1 MKKLFNTTLA
11 VLVILIAI
19 QSLCSAQQAK
29 NVKTATGRQISALS
43 KSEKRDGFVMLF
55 DGRNFD
61 KWIPS
66 EAYDITKDGLIR
78 SNPDKK
84 AGTNLYTKEEYDN
97 FIYRFEFKLTPAA
110 NNGIGIH
117 APLEGDVAY
126 VGKEIQV
133 LDNDADVYKELAP
146 YQYHGSVYGIIPAKR
161 GALKPLGEWNQEEIR
176 VDGSKIK
183 VTLNGQVIVDGDLK
197 EATKNGTMDKLDH
210 PGLKRTTGHIGFLG
224 HGSEV
229 FFRNIRVKR
238 L

>member
-1 MKKLFNTTLA
+1 MKKLFNTSLT

-66 EAYDITKDGLIR
+66 EAYDITADGLIR

-183 VTLNGQVIVDGDLK
+183 VTLNGQVIVDADLK

>member
-1 MKKLFNTTLA
+1 MKKLFNTFLA

-66 EAYDITKDGLIR
+66 EAYDITADGLIR

-183 VTLNGQVIVDGDLK
+183 VTLNGQVIVDADLK

>member
-1 MKKLFNTTLA
+1 MKKLFNTLA
-11 VLVILIAI
+11 ILIALQTACI
-19 QSLCSAQQAK
+19 AQQAK
-29 NVKTATGRQISALS
+29 TRQINTEKHISKLS
-43 KSEKRDGFVMLF
+43 RSEKKEGFTMLF

-66 EAYDITKDGLIR
+66 EAYDITADGSIR

-117 APLEGDVAY
+117 APLEGDAAY
-126 VGKEIQV
+126 MGKEIQV
-133 LDNDADVYKELAP
+133 LDDDAEVYKELAP

-183 VTLNGQVIVDGDLK
+183 ITLNGQVIVDGDLK
-197 EATKNGTMDKLDH
+197 EASKNGTMDKLDH
-210 PGLKRTTGHIGFLG
+210 PGLLRTTGHIGFLG

>member
-43 KSEKRDGFVMLF
+43 KSEKKDGFVMLF

-66 EAYDITKDGLIR
+66 EAYDITADGLIR

>member
-1 MKKLFNTTLA
+1 MKKLFISLA
-11 VLVILIAI
+11 VLVALIAM
-19 QSLCSAQQAK
+19 QSLCAAQK
-29 NVKTATGRQISALS
+29 INKVKTAASRQISKLS

-61 KWIPS
+61 QWIPS
-66 EAYDITKDGLIR
+66 EAYDITEDGFIR
-78 SNPDKK
+78 SNPEKK
-84 AGTNLYTKEEYDN
+84 AGTNLYTKEEYDS

-117 APLEGDVAY
+117 APLEGDAAY
-126 VGKEIQV
+126 MGKEIQV
-133 LDNDADVYKELAP
+133 LDNDAEVYNELAP

-176 VDGSKIK
+176 VDGSKIR

-229 FFRNIRVKR
+229 FFRNIRIKR

>member
-1 MKKLFNTTLA
+1 MKKLFISLA
-11 VLVILIAI
+11 VLVALIAM
-19 QSLCSAQQAK
+19 QSLCAAQK
-29 NVKTATGRQISALS
+29 INKVKTAASRQISKLS

-61 KWIPS
+61 QWIPT
-66 EAYDITKDGLIR
+66 EAYDITEDGFIR
-78 SNPDKK
+78 SNPEKK
-84 AGTNLYTKEEYDN
+84 AGTNLYTKEEYDS
-97 FIYRFEFKLTPAA
+97 FIYRFEFKLTSAA

-117 APLEGDVAY
+117 APLEGDAAY
-126 VGKEIQV
+126 MGKEIQV
-133 LDNDADVYKELAP
+133 LDNDAEVYNELAP

-176 VDGSKIK
+176 VDGSKIR

-229 FFRNIRVKR
+229 FFRNIRIKR

>member
-11 VLVILIAI
+11 VLVILIAM
-19 QSLCSAQQAK
+19 QNLCVAQQGRT
-29 NVKTATGRQISALS
+29 VKTATGKQISTLS
-43 KSEKRDGFVMLF
+43 KSEKKEGFTMLF

-61 KWIPS
+61 QWIPS
-66 EAYDITKDGLIR
+66 EAYDITADGFIR
-78 SNPDKK
+78 SNPEKK

-117 APLEGDVAY
+117 APLEGDAAY

-183 VTLNGQVIVDGDLK
+183 ITLNGQVIVDGDLK

-210 PGLKRTTGHIGFLG
+210 PGLKRSNGHIGFLG

-229 FFRNIRVKR
+229 FFRNIRIKR

>member
-1 MKKLFNTTLA
+1 MKKLFSSLP
-11 VLVILIAI
+11 VLVAFIAM
-19 QSLCSAQQAK
+19 QSVCVAQQVK
-29 NVKTATGRQISALS
+29 TVKTATSRQISTLS
-43 KSEKRDGFVMLF
+43 KSEKKDGFMMLF

-66 EAYDITKDGLIR
+66 EAYDITPDGFIR

-117 APLEGDVAY
+117 APLEGDAAY

-183 VTLNGQVIVDGDLK
+183 VTLNGQVIVDADLK

>member
-1 MKKLFNTTLA
+1 MKKLFNTLA
-11 VLVILIAI
+11 ILIALQTACI
-19 QSLCSAQQAK
+19 AQQAK
-29 NVKTATGRQISALS
+29 TIQINAGKYISKLS
-43 KSEKRDGFVMLF
+43 RSEKKEGFTMLF

-66 EAYDITKDGLIR
+66 EAYDITPDGFIR

-117 APLEGDVAY
+117 APLEGDAAY
-126 VGKEIQV
+126 MGKEIQV
-133 LDNDADVYKELAP
+133 LDNDAEVYKELAP

-183 VTLNGQVIVDGDLK
+183 VTLNGQVIVDADLK

>member
-1 MKKLFNTTLA
+1 MKKLFNTSLT

-43 KSEKRDGFVMLF
+43 KLEKRDGFVMLF

-66 EAYDITKDGLIR
+66 EAYDITADGLIR

-197 EATKNGTMDKLDH
+197 EAIKNGTMDKLDH

>member
-66 EAYDITKDGLIR
+66 EAYDITADGLIR

-183 VTLNGQVIVDGDLK
+183 VTLNGQVIVDADLK

>member
-1 MKKLFNTTLA
+1 
-11 VLVILIAI
+11 
-19 QSLCSAQQAK
+19 
-29 NVKTATGRQISALS
+29 
-43 KSEKRDGFVMLF
+43 MLF

-66 EAYDITKDGLIR
+66 EAYDITADGLIR

-183 VTLNGQVIVDGDLK
+183 VTLNGQVIVDADLK

>member
-1 MKKLFNTTLA
+1 MKKLFNTSLT

-66 EAYDITKDGLIR
+66 EAYDITADGLIR